1 MCDLRLGCPRFAP
14 VCPSLSHICVSPYPS
29 LRHSCILYHGVA
41 VRLLKP
47 AVRRS
52 ASLVAL
58 QLYRF
63 ARWPGVKGVR
73 RVSKGGFTMEF
84 KFANDQAVSRR
95 GFALGAAAT
104 AALAAAGLAAPALA
118 EEAAPDTITGASQTV
133 DPELQLTQDEMRALI
148 LDYLRG
154 WPLKTD
160 EAGETVY
167 SYREMFAIAT
177 CYNNHPGLSQV
188 EFVLDPKTMKLLG
201 SCEKGTE
208 KCEHIKYNP
217 EVVLYWYHQIPEE
230 EYAAGANDYFN
241 SYGVQIKGTAK
252 ALSVDDEGAVE
263 FASAYM
269 ETMRG
274 AEAWGATSE
283 EDKKATVEMLFQY
296 NDWIEITPTEYV
308 INSLNWRY
316 NAEGSS
322 RGEWYD
328 PESPYYGKSVRQEYW
343 M

>member
-1 MCDLRLGCPRFAP
+1 
-14 VCPSLSHICVSPYPS
+14 
-29 LRHSCILYHGVA
+29 
-41 VRLLKP
+41 
-47 AVRRS
+47 
-52 ASLVAL
+52 
-58 QLYRF
+58 
-63 ARWPGVKGVR
+63 
-73 RVSKGGFTMEF
+73 MEF
-84 KFANDQAVSRR
+84 KLAATDHAVSRR

-118 EEAAPDTITGASQTV
+118 DEAAPDTITGASQTV

-230 EYAAGANDYFN
+230 EYVAGANDYFN
-241 SYGVQIKGTAK
+241 SYGVQIKGAAK

-274 AEAWGATSE
+274 ADKWGATSE

-296 NDWIEITPTEYV
+296 NDWIEVTPTEYV